1 MKLMFQVT
9 GLLYAIS
16 ETQNKYSVSG
26 YIATYVTLPS

>member
-16 ETQNKYSVSG
+16 ETQNKG